1 MGPMD
6 QQRLVQILIVAVLL
20 AVATAC
26 SNTGYVPVLSA
37 GESRGQVH
45 TVSRG
50 ETLYA
55 IAFRYGADYRELAK
69 ANGIS
74 APYTIYVGQKLRV
87 VAGRQISDGG
97 PDASPKAPG
106 PKVVAGKPP
115 ARTTQPQQ
123 PVRPVLNTPKVDD
136 SAIAWRWP
144 HEGTVIN
151 RFGQLNQGIDI
162 AGKVG
167 DSVRASADGVVVY
180 AGSGLRGYGTLVI
193 VKHNDRFLS
202 AYGHNDKILVDEG
215 DTVRSGQVIAT
226 LGEQTGKQDLL
237 HFEIRRDGK
246 PEDPLNFL
254 PAQR

>member
-1 MGPMD
+1 MD
-6 QQRLVQILIVAVLL
+6 QKRQVQIIPVALLLVL
-20 AVATAC
+20 VAAC
-26 SNTGYVPVLSA
+26 NNTGYVPVQNA

-55 IAFRYGADYRELAK
+55 IAFRYGVDYRELAK

-74 APYTIYVGQKLRV
+74 APYTIYVDQKLRV
-87 VAGRQISDGG
+87 AVGRQIADSG
-97 PDASPKAPG
+97 PDTSPKSPG
-106 PKVVAGKPP
+106 PKPKVVTGKSP
-115 ARTTQPQQ
+115 ARITPPNQ
-123 PVRPVLNTPKVDD
+123 PVRPVVNVPGVDD

-144 HEGTVIN
+144 HGGTVVN

-162 AGKVG
+162 AGKFG

-202 AYGHNDKILVDEG
+202 AYGHNEKILVDEG
-215 DTVRSGQVIAT
+215 DSVRGGQVIAT

-246 PEDPLNFL
+246 PEDPLKFL